1 MKIYAI
7 EVTRSAAQELR
18 KLAKVEGKLIA
29 KAIYGLASN
38 PRPTGVKK
46 LVGQKVWR
54 LRVGDYRVIYE
65 IYDSRVLIV
74 VLKVAHRR
82 EVYR

>member
-7 EVTRSAAQELR
+7 EVTRSAAKELR
-18 KLAKVEGKLIA
+18 KLEKGEGKLIA

-46 LVGQKVWR
+46 LVGQKAWR
-54 LRVGDYRVIYE
+54 LRVSDYRVIYE
-65 IYDSRVLIV
+65 IYDSKVLVII
-74 VLKVAHRR
+74 LKVAHRR

>member
-1 MKIYAI
+1 MKTYAI
-7 EVTRSAAQELR
+7 EFTKSAAKELK
-18 KLAKVEGKLIA
+18 KLDVSQSRNIA
-29 KAIYGLASN
+29 KAIYALAKN
-38 PRPTGVKK
+38 PRPNGVKK
-46 LVGQKVWR
+46 MVGQPVWR

-65 IYDSRVLIV
+65 IYDDKVVVV

>member
-1 MKIYAI
+1 MKIYEI
-7 EVTRSAAQELR
+7 EFAKSAAKELQ
-18 KLAKVEGKLIA
+18 KLEKAEGKTIA
-29 KAIYGLASN
+29 KAIYGLANN
-38 PRPTGVKK
+38 PRPVGVKK

-65 IYDSRVLIV
+65 VHDSKVLVII
-74 VLKVAHRR
+74 LKVAHRR

>member
-1 MKIYAI
+1 MKIYEI
-7 EVTRSAAQELR
+7 EVTKSAAKELR
-18 KLAKVEGKLIA
+18 KLDRAEGKLIA

-38 PRPTGVKK
+38 PRPVGVKK
-46 LVGQKVWR
+46 LVDQKAWR
-54 LRVGDYRVIYE
+54 LRVRDYRVIYE
-65 IYDSRVLIV
+65 IHDRKVLII